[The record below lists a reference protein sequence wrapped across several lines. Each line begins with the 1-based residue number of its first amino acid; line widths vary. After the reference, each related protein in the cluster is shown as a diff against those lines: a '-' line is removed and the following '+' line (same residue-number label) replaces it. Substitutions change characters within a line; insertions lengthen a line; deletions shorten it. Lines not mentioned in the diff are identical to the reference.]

1 MIEVCVV
8 GELNLDLIMYGL
20 PKELTPDREHLA
32 TGMAF
37 TLGSSSAI
45 FAHNLS
51 VLGTKVGFIA
61 KYGSDPLGKMA
72 AERLSAAG
80 VDISRMKQGP
90 GETLTGL
97 TVVLPHTQHRYIL
110 TYPGTMSEMQF
121 SDIAMDYVQTARHL
135 HLSSFFLHRAL
146 RPRILELFRDAK
158 QAGLTTSLD
167 TNDDPDNLWG
177 GDLREVLKYV
187 DVFLPNDREA
197 KKVAGTQDLAQ
208 ALNRLAGLSKVV
220 VVKSGSG
227 ATICRSG
234 DEQCTLPPPVVR
246 VVDDIGAGDTFD
258 AAFIHLYLR
267 KARLEECLAFANI
280 AAAYSVTRE
289 GGTEA
294 FRDRPGL
301 WNFMRQNW
309 DPARGALPVI
319 AAEAAFA
326 ADVEKK

>member
-20 PKELTPDREHLA
+20 PKDLVPDREHLA
-32 TGMAF
+32 TNMAF

-61 KYGSDPLGKMA
+61 KHGGDPLGKMA

-80 VDISRMKQGP
+80 VDITRMKQGA
-90 GETLTGL
+90 GKTSTGL

-121 SDIAMDYVQTARHL
+121 SDIDMNYVLGARHL

-146 RPRILELFRDAK
+146 RPRILDLFREAK
-158 QAGLTTSLD
+158 RAGLTTSLD
-167 TNDDPDNLWG
+167 TNDDPENRWG
-177 GDLREVLKYV
+177 EDLIEVLKFV
-187 DVFLPNDREA
+187 DVFFPNDREA
-197 KKVAGTQDLAQ
+197 KRAAGTQDLAQ
-208 ALNRLAGLSKVV
+208 ALSRLSGFSKVV
-220 VVKSGSG
+220 VVKRG
-227 ATICRSG
+227 AGTTICRSG
-234 DEQCTLPPPVVR
+234 DEQVSLLPPVVKA
-246 VVDDIGAGDTFD
+246 VDDVGAGDTFD
-258 AAFIHLYLR
+258 AAFIHLYVR
-267 KARLEECLAFANI
+267 NAKLEDCLAFANI

-294 FRDRPGL
+294 FRDSAGL

-309 DPARGALPVI
+309 DRTRGEFPVN
-319 AAEAAFA
+319 ASAVAFA
-326 ADVEKK
+326 ADLKK